1 MTVLI
6 QYTGPDNYGTYFGT
20 AYNADGDKYKAK
32 PILVEVFGTS
42 PCEIFEKAVEL
53 VTAKY
58 GNVNVLPLRHPL

>member
-6 QYTGPDNYGTYFGT
+6 QYTGPDRYGTYFGT
-20 AYNADGDKYKAK
+20 AYNDYGDKHKTK
-32 PILVEVFGTS
+32 KIILEVFGTS

-58 GNVNVLPLRHPL
+58 GNVNFLPLRHPL